1 LGAKKMFQKI
11 KSFFKPQEVAN
22 DEEVEKAR
30 VNLCKL
36 FNEDPENP
44 YLGANMALSSLA
56 REYDYQRKQL
66 VVMRNILLFLVVFF
80 VSTTVY
86 LAATQKV
93 VPYVVEINQNG
104 QVFDLNHSMKLA
116 PSDIKDK
123 IAVTTISEF
132 IRYAFSV
139 SPDGDVDI
147 YNNSKATSYTRGSA
161 SSFLKEYWNLND
173 PKDIAAQYIISVD
186 INYVLPIS
194 DDTTTVSWTKSTRDV
209 KSNTLIAKQKYI
221 GQFTY
226 SWDKRSGIEIIDKY
240 NPFGFYINYIVVNK
254 DQA

>member
-1 LGAKKMFQKI
+1 MFQKL

-22 DEEVEKAR
+22 DVEVEKSR

-36 FNEDPENP
+36 FNEEPENP
-44 YLGANMALSSLA
+44 YLGANVALSSLA

-66 VVMRNILLFLVVFF
+66 VIMRNILLFLVVFF
-80 VSTTVY
+80 VGTTVY

-93 VPYVVEINQNG
+93 VPYVVEVDQNG

-123 IAVTTISEF
+123 LAITSISDF
-132 IRYAFSV
+132 IRSAFSV

-147 YNNSKATSYTRGSA
+147 YNNEKATSYTRGSA
-161 SSFLKEYWNLND
+161 SSFLKNYLDINN
-173 PKDIAAQYIISVD
+173 PKDIAAKYIVSVD
-186 INYVLPIS
+186 INYVLPLS
-194 DDTTTVSWTKSTRDV
+194 DDTIKVSWTKFTRDV
-209 KSNTLIAKQKYI
+209 KSDALISKQKYV

-226 SWDKRSGIEIIDKY
+226 LWDKRSGSDVIDKY
-240 NPFGFYINYIVVNK
+240 NPLGFYINYIVINK
-254 DQA
+254 DEE

>member
-1 LGAKKMFQKI
+1 MFQQI

-22 DEEVEKAR
+22 DAEVEKAR

-44 YLGANMALSSLA
+44 YLGANVALSSLA

-93 VPYVVEINQNG
+93 VPYVVEIDQNG

-116 PSDIKDK
+116 PSDMKDK
-123 IAVTTISEF
+123 LAVTTISDF
-132 IRYAFSV
+132 IRSAFSV

-161 SSFLKEYWNLND
+161 SNFLKDYLNANN
-173 PKDIAAQYIISVD
+173 PKDIAAKYIISVD
-186 INYVLPIS
+186 INYVLPLS
-194 DDTTTVSWTKSTRDV
+194 DDTTKVSWTKFTRDV
-209 KSNTLIAKQKYI
+209 KSDALLSKQKYI
-221 GQFTY
+221 GQITY
-226 SWDKRSGIEIIDKY
+226 SWDKRSGSEVIDKY
-240 NPFGFYINYIVVNK
+240 NPLGFYINYIVINK
-254 DQA
+254 DQS